1 MIAIRPHES
10 SSRHQTP
17 RPAGSRQRP
26 RARAIAAPVVRV
38 ACWLAGPGLV
48 AGAHFALLGQAPMLR
63 MLAICALLFYWM
75 KLVVTVEYRAA
86 GNPPVPLPRWQAWV
100 LLWPGMRPRLVARRA
115 FVPTG
120 LGRLTLRSV
129 LWLVLGAGLVGAAR
143 FVFVS
148 TGEVWLA
155 TVPLVVGLSL
165 VLHFGL
171 FGLLCAGWRRAGFDL
186 RPVFRAPLLATSLT
200 DFWKR
205 RWNVAFSEMCQEGV
219 ARALSPL
226 GPRMVAVSIFL
237 FSGLLHEAAISLPV
251 NAGYGGPMAY
261 FAIHGC
267 AAQIEPKL
275 FRPGS
280 AASRLWTA
288 LLVLAPLPLL
298 FHQPF
303 LQGCV
308 WPLMGAAP

>member
-1 MIAIRPHES
+1 MLR
-10 SSRHQTP
+10 
-17 RPAGSRQRP
+17 
-26 RARAIAAPVVRV
+26 VV
-38 ACWLAGPGLV
+38 CWLLGPVLV
-48 AGAHFALLGQAPMLR
+48 ALAHFALLGQAPMLR

-86 GNPPVPLPRWQAWV
+86 GNPPVPLPRWLAWA
-100 LLWPGMRPRLVARRA
+100 LLWPGMRPRLVVRRA
-115 FVPTG
+115 VVPTG

-143 FVFVS
+143 FAFVN

-219 ARALSPL
+219 ARGLSPL

-288 LLVLAPLPLL
+288 LLVLAPLALL

-308 WPLMGAAP
+308 WPLIGAAP

>member
-1 MIAIRPHES
+1 LIFTHTSNVWFA
-10 SSRHQTP
+10 TP
-17 RPAGSRQRP
+17 P
-26 RARAIAAPVVRV
+26 
-38 ACWLAGPGLV
+38 
-48 AGAHFALLGQAPMLR
+48 LL
-63 MLAICALLFYWM
+63 
-75 KLVVTVEYRAA
+75 
-86 GNPPVPLPRWQAWV
+86 
-100 LLWPGMRPRLVARRA
+100 
-115 FVPTG
+115 
-120 LGRLTLRSV
+120 
-129 LWLVLGAGLVGAAR
+129 
-143 FVFVS
+143 
-148 TGEVWLA
+148 
-155 TVPLVVGLSL
+155 VGLSL

-171 FGLLCAGWRRAGFDL
+171 FGLICAGWRRAGFDL
-186 RPVFRAPLLATSLT
+186 RPLFRAPLLATSLA

-226 GPRMVAVSIFL
+226 GPRMVAVSIFV

-280 AASRLWTA
+280 VASRLWTA

-308 WPLMGAAP
+308 WPLIGAAP